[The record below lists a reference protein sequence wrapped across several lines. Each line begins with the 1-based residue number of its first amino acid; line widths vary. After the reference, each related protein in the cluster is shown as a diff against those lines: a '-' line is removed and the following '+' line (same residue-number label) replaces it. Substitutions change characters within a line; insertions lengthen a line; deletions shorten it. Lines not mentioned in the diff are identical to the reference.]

1 VPPVNCWAVISDN
14 EELMNLNLSLLRRVR
29 LLLLVAMVSLGI
41 VQNATAAPK
50 PSTGETSVQQQRLQK
65 VLNDLH
71 EKNGF
76 PGMTAA
82 VVLPDG
88 KVITAATGYADVESK
103 KPMRPDDRMLAG
115 SIGKTFFDAIFM
127 RLADDG
133 KLDLN
138 QKISFW
144 LKDEAWF
151 QRLPNANDITFKM
164 LLNHTSGIPEHVES
178 PEFVAAL
185 WKDPDKVWTPK
196 ELLAYSLDKPAKF
209 AAGQGWSYADTN
221 FILAAYIVEKITKR
235 PLYQQIHD
243 QILKPLK
250 LNHTDPSTS
259 RTLNDLVMGYSMPNS
274 PFLFEGRTLVDGK
287 LRFNP
292 QMEWAGGGFISNS
305 SDLARWADLLYTG
318 KAFDKK
324 MLPAMETAV
333 PAKTGKGDEYGLG
346 VQVRHTNY
354 GITYGHGGW
363 FPGYLSEM
371 EYFPER
377 NTSIAVQ
384 INSDNFALVKM
395 PTHKYV
401 LAIADVLFQE

>member
-1 VPPVNCWAVISDN
+1 
-14 EELMNLNLSLLRRVR
+14 MNLSLLRHRRLVR
-29 LLLLVAMVSLGI
+29 LLAAVFYFGFVLT
-41 VQNATAAPK
+41 ATAAPK
-50 PSTGETSVQQQRLQK
+50 PTIPDPAVQQQRLQTL
-65 VLNDLH
+65 LNDLH

-82 VVLPDG
+82 VVLPNG

-103 KPMRPDDRMLAG
+103 TPMKPDDRMLAG

-127 RLADDG
+127 RLAADG

-144 LKDEAWF
+144 LKEEPWF
-151 QRLPNANDITFKM
+151 QRLPNANDITFQM

-185 WKDPDKVWTPK
+185 WKDPDKVWKPT
-196 ELLAYSLDKPAKF
+196 ELLAFSLDKPAKF

-235 PLYQQIHD
+235 PLYDQIHD
-243 QILKPLK
+243 EILKPLK
-250 LNHTDPSTS
+250 LNNTSPSTS
-259 RTLNDLVMGYSMPNS
+259 RTLPGLVMGYSMPNS
-274 PFLFEGRTLVDGK
+274 PFHFEGRTLVDGK

-305 SDLARWADLLYTG
+305 SDLTRWANLLYTG

-324 MLPAMETAV
+324 MLPIMETAV

-384 INSDNFALVKM
+384 INSDNFGVVKM

-401 LAIADVLFQE
+401 LAIADALFQE

>member
-1 VPPVNCWAVISDN
+1 
-14 EELMNLNLSLLRRVR
+14 MNPKLSFFHRRG
-29 LLLLVAMVSLGI
+29 LVLVVVALSSI
-41 VQNATAAPK
+41 VLTLTAAAAPK
-50 PSTGETSVQQQRLQK
+50 PTVPDSAVQQQRLQK
-65 VLNDLH
+65 LLNDLH

-82 VVLPDG
+82 VVLPSG

-103 KPMRPDDRMLAG
+103 TAMKPDDRMLAG

-127 RLADDG
+127 RLAADG
-133 KLDLN
+133 KLDLD

-144 LKDEAWF
+144 LKDESWF

-185 WKDPDKVWTPK
+185 WKDPDKVWKPT
-196 ELLAYSLDKPAKF
+196 ELLAFSLDKPAKF

-235 PLYQQIHD
+235 PLYEQIHD
-243 QILKPLK
+243 EILKPLK
-250 LNHTDPSTS
+250 LNNTSPSTS
-259 RTLNDLVMGYSMPNS
+259 RTLSGLVMGYSMPDS
-274 PFLFEGRTLVDGK
+274 PFKFEGSTLVDCK

-324 MLPAMETAV
+324 MLPIMETAV

-371 EYFPER
+371 EYFPEH

-384 INSDNFALVKM
+384 FNTDNFGVVKM
-395 PTHKYV
+395 HPHKYV
-401 LAIADVLFQE
+401 VAIADVLFQD